1 MSNQVLAKQ
10 GAVLLLGL
18 AADSA
23 GGQGNG
29 NGNGSFQQFQVV
41 NLSGHTIVVRGI
53 SFEPKMA
60 PVPLGQPEPSVP
72 LIHAAVVV
80 PNDGHALLSGMFDR
94 VALDT
99 PLRVRVAFI
108 LGGNDLE
115 LVTYGR
121 VADHEH
127 GHRVF
132 RLDEAVAGL
141 YRSPAVK

>member
-18 AADSA
+18 DAERT

-29 NGNGSFQQFQVV
+29 SFQLFQVV
-41 NLSGHTIVVRGI
+41 NLSGHTIVVRGVY
-53 SFEPKMA
+53 FEPKLA
-60 PVPLGQPEPSVP
+60 PVPLGQPEPGVP

-80 PNDGHALLSGMFDR
+80 PNDGQALLGDLFGR

-108 LGGNDLE
+108 MGGNDLE

-121 VADHEH
+121 VSEH
-127 GHRVF
+127 DNGSRVF

-141 YRSPAVK
+141 YRPAAK